1 MIDKLIMA
9 MAVVGVI
16 CFYIGLSIGYAL
28 FRGDR

>member
-9 MAVVGVI
+9 MAVVGVV
-16 CFYIGLSIGYAL
+16 CFYIGLGVGYAL